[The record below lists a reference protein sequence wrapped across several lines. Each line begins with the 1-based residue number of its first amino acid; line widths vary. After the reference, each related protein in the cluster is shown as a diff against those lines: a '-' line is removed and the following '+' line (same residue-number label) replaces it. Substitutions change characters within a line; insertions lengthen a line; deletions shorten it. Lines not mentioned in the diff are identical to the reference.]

1 METPGVGLSFSGFT
15 YEELRAMVYDT
26 DLRDLTTAQNRWG
39 LFKRSID
46 ERIGLLHV
54 LIAQIQPAWRGEAGQ
69 AAVAAFQQY
78 VDWLT
83 AVSEVAAQNRETLGD
98 LHTAQTQAILAMR
111 ELDAQEGGP
120 AEVVRDPNS
129 LDEPLPPR
137 LADRRQPR
145 AVEIVNDL
153 FQAWLRAYSNIET
166 PPPPNRYVNRQWT
179 PPRVESTSET
189 FSNEKISTFSGREDN
204 SSTNDSQPANSS
216 PIPPFNDREFTGGD
230 PQPDE
235 PLPDITPHPPFNPGP
250 ILSGPGG
257 VTPGGATPTPP
268 TTSPPVGVSPPGIG
282 GPPLA
287 GTLPPTIPGW
297 PAHGNSISGGQR
309 PGAGNIPGGLT
320 YSRSGSTLGVQRPIF
335 GVEPPTTGA
344 PSTLGNRAPS
354 QPGSTPTGMN
364 SANTTRAGSHSGGS
378 GTGLY
383 PPSGIGAPIEGGR
396 SRRRRNNLTE
406 DPETWRSRPPR
417 GSALLG
423 GSRSSASVDP
433 GPVSLGKQRRPAT
446 VSPGPLRRQ
455 RLTQRPESEQPSLQ
469 LTWREGRN
477 MPDEIPNGEIVGRD
491 GQRISFRRAPRANS

>member
-282 GPPLA
+282 GPPPSRAPFLQRFRDGLLTA
-287 GTLPPTIPGW
+287 TRYRVVSVPVPEIFQADLPIRVRVPPWAFSALFSASNRRQLEHLPPLGT
-297 PAHGNSISGGQR
+297 ALLLSQGQR
-309 PGAGNIPGGLT
+309 QQ
-320 YSRSGSTLGVQRPIF
+320 V
-335 GVEPPTTGA
+335 
-344 PSTLGNRAPS
+344 
-354 QPGSTPTGMN
+354 
-364 SANTTRAGSHSGGS
+364 
-378 GTGLY
+378 
-383 PPSGIGAPIEGGR
+383 
-396 SRRRRNNLTE
+396 
-406 DPETWRSRPPR
+406 
-417 GSALLG
+417 
-423 GSRSSASVDP
+423 
-433 GPVSLGKQRRPAT
+433 
-446 VSPGPLRRQ
+446 
-455 RLTQRPESEQPSLQ
+455 
-469 LTWREGRN
+469 
-477 MPDEIPNGEIVGRD
+477 
-491 GQRISFRRAPRANS
+491 